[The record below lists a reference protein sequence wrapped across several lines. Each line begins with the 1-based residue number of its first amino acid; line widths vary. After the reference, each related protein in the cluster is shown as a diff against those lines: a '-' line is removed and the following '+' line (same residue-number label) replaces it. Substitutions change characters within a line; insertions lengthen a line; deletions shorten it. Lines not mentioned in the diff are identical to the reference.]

1 MMARL
6 DELARSDGL
15 TGLPNR
21 RHWEDELPRLLE
33 WTRAR
38 GERLCIALVDLDHFK
53 AYNDAYGH
61 GAGDRLLRSAAA
73 AWSSSLREQDLL
85 ARYGGEEFVVALP
98 ACDLEDARAAMDRL
112 RVVMPS
118 GQTCSAGL
126 AVWDGTE
133 PMERLL
139 ERADEALYRA
149 KDAGRNR
156 VVVDGEELDE
166 TSVGSAR

>member
-21 RHWEDELPRLLE
+21 RHWEDELPRLLQ
-33 WTRAR
+33 WTRSR
-38 GERLCIALVDLDHFK
+38 GERLCIALLDLDHFK
-53 AYNDAYGH
+53 AYNDAHGH
-61 GAGDRLLRSAAA
+61 GAGDRLLRAAAA
-73 AWSSSLREQDLL
+73 AWSSSLRDQDLL

-98 ACDLEDARAAMDRL
+98 ACDLEDARAAVDACGSSCRGPDLLGRPRALGRL
-112 RVVMPS
+112 
-118 GQTCSAGL
+118 GA
-126 AVWDGTE
+126 DGA
-133 PMERLL
+133 PA

-156 VVVDGEELDE
+156 VVVAGDEERGG
-166 TSVGSAR
+166 TSIGVR